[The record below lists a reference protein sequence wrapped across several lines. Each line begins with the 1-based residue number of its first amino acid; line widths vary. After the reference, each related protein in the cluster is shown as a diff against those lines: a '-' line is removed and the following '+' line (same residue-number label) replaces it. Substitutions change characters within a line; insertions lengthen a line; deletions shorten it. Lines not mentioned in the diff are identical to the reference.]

1 MNTFEK
7 NRLFEVVSVYM
18 RVRKQTVGHHLLQ
31 LSDLHSLSNN
41 PDLINNSFMFMK
53 TIRGTVANWKDVLF
67 NLLAMI
73 RNIGCPTLFMTLSA
87 NDYYW
92 PELANSLN
100 VPIEELPFAV
110 QKNPL
115 FTAIHFE
122 RRWRA
127 LLRHVINN
135 SSNPLGKVHDYF
147 ARIEFQA
154 RGSPHLHIFFL
165 DRKYSFCI

>member
-53 TIRGTVANWKDVLF
+53 TIRGTVAYWKDVLF

-87 NDYYW
+87 NAYHW

-110 QKNPL
+110 QKKS
-115 FTAIHFE
+115 TI
-122 RRWRA
+122 
-127 LLRHVINN
+127 
-135 SSNPLGKVHDYF
+135 YC
-147 ARIEFQA
+147 
-154 RGSPHLHIFFL
+154 
-165 DRKYSFCI
+165 YSF